1 MKSETGA
8 SPLDNIVALA
18 HEIID
23 KCPDCAGKASE
34 IVVWV
39 SEVRERRPDRA
50 EITALVDA
58 TVGGALPEPERAVL
72 IDSMLAL
79 VRLGR

>member
-1 MKSETGA
+1 M
-8 SPLDNIVALA
+8 DNIVALA

-23 KCPDCAGKASE
+23 QCPACAAKASE

-58 TVGGALPEPERAVL
+58 TVGNALAEPERSLL
-72 IDSMLAL
+72 IDGMLAL
-79 VRLGR
+79 VRIGR